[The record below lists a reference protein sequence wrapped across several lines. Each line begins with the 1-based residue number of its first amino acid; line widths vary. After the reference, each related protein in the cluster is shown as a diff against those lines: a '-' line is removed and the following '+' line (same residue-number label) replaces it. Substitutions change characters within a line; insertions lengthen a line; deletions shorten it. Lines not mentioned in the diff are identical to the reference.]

1 MAIDEKFLDK
11 AGLIYYD
18 TKVKA
23 RDAQKSELPTKL
35 TDLNND
41 GNFVQDAAYK
51 HTDNNYTDAEK
62 TKLAGI
68 DTGADVNVI
77 EAITV
82 NGAAAQISNKTV
94 NVTVPTK
101 LGDLANDGN
110 FVQDANY
117 VHTDNN
123 YTVADKSKLA
133 GIEASADVNI
143 IESVKVNGVALD
155 VTEKAVNV
163 TVPTKLTDLNN
174 DGNFVQD
181 TTYKHTDNNYT
192 NAEKTKLAGIDE
204 SADVNLIESVKVNGA
219 PLEIDSGKAVNI
231 TVPTDN
237 ASLANGAGYQTAT
250 DVNNLI
256 NAKGYQTASQVNSIV
271 NTAVANAAHLKR
283 AIVDVLPESG
293 EENTIYLVPSA
304 SSKNGNVKDEYMWI
318 NSAWEKIGSSEVDL
332 TGYLKESDLTVI
344 TTAEI
349 DAMFA

>member
-23 RDAQKSELPTKL
+23 RDAQKTELPTKL

-68 DTGADVNVI
+68 DTGADANVI

-82 NGAAAQISNKTV
+82 NGSAAQISNKTV

-110 FVQDANY
+110 FVQDTNY
-117 VHTDNN
+117 IHTDNN
-123 YTVADKSKLA
+123 YTAADKSKLA
-133 GIEASADVNI
+133 GI
-143 IESVKVNGVALD
+143 
-155 VTEKAVNV
+155 
-163 TVPTKLTDLNN
+163 
-174 DGNFVQD
+174 
-181 TTYKHTDNNYT
+181 DN
-192 NAEKTKLAGIDE
+192 

-219 PLEIDSGKAVNI
+219 PLEIDSSKAVNI

-256 NAKGYQTASQVNSIV
+256 DAKGYQTASQVNSIV

-304 SSKNGNVKDEYMWI
+304 SSKDGNVKDEYMWI

>member
-23 RDAQKSELPTKL
+23 RDAQKTELPTKL

-41 GNFVQDAAYK
+41 GNFVQDVAYK

-68 DTGADVNVI
+68 DTGADANVI

-82 NGAAAQISNKTV
+82 NGSAAQISNKTV

-101 LGDLANDGN
+101 
-110 FVQDANY
+110 
-117 VHTDNN
+117 
-123 YTVADKSKLA
+123 
-133 GIEASADVNI
+133 I
-143 IESVKVNGVALD
+143 
-155 VTEKAVNV
+155 
-163 TVPTKLTDLNN
+163 TDLNN

-181 TTYKHTDNNYT
+181 AAYKHTDNNYT
-192 NAEKTKLAGIDE
+192 TAEKTKLAGIDE
-204 SADVNLIESVKVNGA
+204 SADANLIESVKVNGA
-219 PLEIDSGKAVNI
+219 PLEIDSSKAVNI

-237 ASLANGAGYQTAT
+237 SSLANGAGYQTAT

-256 NAKGYQTASQVNSIV
+256 DAKGYQTASQVNSIV

-304 SSKNGNVKDEYMWI
+304 SSKDGNVKDEYMWI

>member
-23 RDAQKSELPTKL
+23 RDAQKTELPTKL

-68 DTGADVNVI
+68 DTGADANVI

-82 NGAAAQISNKTV
+82 NGSAAQISNKTV

-110 FVQDANY
+110 FVQDTNY

-123 YTVADKSKLA
+123 YTAADKSKLA
-133 GIEASADVNI
+133 GI
-143 IESVKVNGVALD
+143 
-155 VTEKAVNV
+155 
-163 TVPTKLTDLNN
+163 
-174 DGNFVQD
+174 
-181 TTYKHTDNNYT
+181 DN
-192 NAEKTKLAGIDE
+192 

-219 PLEIDSGKAVNI
+219 PLEIDSSKAVNI

-250 DVNNLI
+250 DVNNLVD
-256 NAKGYQTASQVNSIV
+256 AKGYQTASQVNSIV

-304 SSKNGNVKDEYMWI
+304 SSKDGNVKDEYMWI

-332 TGYLKESDLTVI
+332 AGYLKESDLTVI

>member
-1 MAIDEKFLDK
+1 MAVDEKFLDK

-41 GNFVQDAAYK
+41 GNFVQDVAYK

-68 DTGADVNVI
+68 DTGADANVI

-82 NGAAAQISNKTV
+82 NGSAAQISNKTV

-101 LGDLANDGN
+101 
-110 FVQDANY
+110 
-117 VHTDNN
+117 
-123 YTVADKSKLA
+123 
-133 GIEASADVNI
+133 I
-143 IESVKVNGVALD
+143 
-155 VTEKAVNV
+155 
-163 TVPTKLTDLNN
+163 TDLNN

-181 TTYKHTDNNYT
+181 AAYKHTDNNYT
-192 NAEKTKLAGIDE
+192 TAEKTKLAGIDE
-204 SADVNLIESVKVNGA
+204 SADANLIESVKVNGA
-219 PLEIDSGKAVNI
+219 PLEIDSSKAVNI

-237 ASLANGAGYQTAT
+237 SSLANGAGYQTAT

-256 NAKGYQTASQVNSIV
+256 DAKGYQTASQVNSIV

-304 SSKNGNVKDEYMWI
+304 SSKDGNVKDEYMWI

>member
-23 RDAQKSELPTKL
+23 RDAQKTELPTKL

-82 NGAAAQISNKTV
+82 NGSAAQISNKTV
-94 NVTVPTK
+94 NVTVPT
-101 LGDLANDGN
+101 
-110 FVQDANY
+110 Q
-117 VHTDNN
+117 
-123 YTVADKSKLA
+123 
-133 GIEASADVNI
+133 I
-143 IESVKVNGVALD
+143 
-155 VTEKAVNV
+155 
-163 TVPTKLTDLNN
+163 TDLNN

-181 TTYKHTDNNYT
+181 AAYKHTDNNYT
-192 NAEKTKLAGIDE
+192 TAEKTKLAGIDE
-204 SADVNLIESVKVNGA
+204 SADANLIESVKVNGA
-219 PLEIDSGKAVNI
+219 PLEIDSSKAVNI

-237 ASLANGAGYQTAT
+237 SSLANGAGYQTAT

-256 NAKGYQTASQVNSIV
+256 DAKGYQTASQVNSIV

-304 SSKNGNVKDEYMWI
+304 SSKDGNVKDEYMWI

>member
-41 GNFVQDAAYK
+41 GNFVQDVAYK

-68 DTGADVNVI
+68 DTGADANVI

-82 NGAAAQISNKTV
+82 NGSAAQISNKTV

-101 LGDLANDGN
+101 
-110 FVQDANY
+110 
-117 VHTDNN
+117 
-123 YTVADKSKLA
+123 
-133 GIEASADVNI
+133 I
-143 IESVKVNGVALD
+143 
-155 VTEKAVNV
+155 
-163 TVPTKLTDLNN
+163 TDLNN

-181 TTYKHTDNNYT
+181 AAYKHTDNNYT
-192 NAEKTKLAGIDE
+192 TAEKTKLAGIDE
-204 SADVNLIESVKVNGA
+204 SADANLIESVKVNGT
-219 PLEIDSGKAVNI
+219 PLEIDSSKAVNI

-293 EENTIYLVPSA
+293 EENAIYLVPSA
-304 SSKNGNVKDEYMWI
+304 SSKDGNVKDEYMWI

>member
-41 GNFVQDAAYK
+41 GNFVQDVAYK

-82 NGAAAQISNKTV
+82 NGSAAQISNKTV

-110 FVQDANY
+110 FVQDA
-117 VHTDNN
+117 
-123 YTVADKSKLA
+123 A
-133 GIEASADVNI
+133 
-143 IESVKVNGVALD
+143 
-155 VTEKAVNV
+155 
-163 TVPTKLTDLNN
+163 
-174 DGNFVQD
+174 
-181 TTYKHTDNNYT
+181 YKHTDNNYT
-192 NAEKTKLAGIDE
+192 TAEKTKLAGIDE
-204 SADVNLIESVKVNGA
+204 SADANLIESVKVNGA
-219 PLEIDSGKAVNI
+219 PLEIDSSKAVNI

-256 NAKGYQTASQVNSIV
+256 DAKGYQTASQVNSIV

-304 SSKNGNVKDEYMWI
+304 SSKDGNVKDEYMWI

>member
-41 GNFVQDAAYK
+41 GNFVQDVAYK

-68 DTGADVNVI
+68 DTGADANVI

-82 NGAAAQISNKTV
+82 NGSAAQISNKTV

-101 LGDLANDGN
+101 
-110 FVQDANY
+110 
-117 VHTDNN
+117 
-123 YTVADKSKLA
+123 
-133 GIEASADVNI
+133 I
-143 IESVKVNGVALD
+143 
-155 VTEKAVNV
+155 
-163 TVPTKLTDLNN
+163 TDLNN

-181 TTYKHTDNNYT
+181 AAYKHTDNNYT
-192 NAEKTKLAGIDE
+192 TAEKTKLAGIDE
-204 SADVNLIESVKVNGA
+204 SADANLIESVKVNGA
-219 PLEIDSGKAVNI
+219 PLEIDSSKAVNI

-237 ASLANGAGYQTAT
+237 SSLANGAGYQTAT

-256 NAKGYQTASQVNSIV
+256 DAKGYQTASQVNSIV

-304 SSKNGNVKDEYMWI
+304 SSKDGNVKDEYMWI

>member
-41 GNFVQDAAYK
+41 GNFVQDVAYK

-68 DTGADVNVI
+68 DTGADANVI

-82 NGAAAQISNKTV
+82 NGSAAQISNKTV

-101 LGDLANDGN
+101 
-110 FVQDANY
+110 
-117 VHTDNN
+117 
-123 YTVADKSKLA
+123 
-133 GIEASADVNI
+133 I
-143 IESVKVNGVALD
+143 
-155 VTEKAVNV
+155 
-163 TVPTKLTDLNN
+163 TDLNN

-181 TTYKHTDNNYT
+181 AAYKHTDNNYT
-192 NAEKTKLAGIDE
+192 TAEKTKLAGIDE
-204 SADVNLIESVKVNGA
+204 SADANLIESVKVNGA
-219 PLEIDSGKAVNI
+219 PLEIDSSKAVNI

-237 ASLANGAGYQTAT
+237 SSLANGAGYQTAT

-256 NAKGYQTASQVNSIV
+256 DAKGYQTASQVNSIV

-304 SSKNGNVKDEYMWI
+304 SSKDGNVKDEYMWI

-349 DAMFA
+349 DALFA

>member
-41 GNFVQDAAYK
+41 GNFVQDVAYK

-68 DTGADVNVI
+68 DTGADANVI

-82 NGAAAQISNKTV
+82 NGSAAQISNKTV

-110 FVQDANY
+110 FVQDA
-117 VHTDNN
+117 
-123 YTVADKSKLA
+123 
-133 GIEASADVNI
+133 I
-143 IESVKVNGVALD
+143 
-155 VTEKAVNV
+155 
-163 TVPTKLTDLNN
+163 
-174 DGNFVQD
+174 
-181 TTYKHTDNNYT
+181 YKHTDNNYT
-192 NAEKTKLAGIDE
+192 TAEKTKLAGIDE
-204 SADVNLIESVKVNGA
+204 SADANLIESVKVNGA
-219 PLEIDSGKAVNI
+219 PLEIDSSKAVNI

-237 ASLANGAGYQTAT
+237 SSLANGAGYQTAT

-256 NAKGYQTASQVNSIV
+256 DAKGYQTASQVNSIV

-293 EENTIYLVPSA
+293 EENTIYLVPSV
-304 SSKNGNVKDEYMWI
+304 SSKDGNVKDEYMWI

>member
-23 RDAQKSELPTKL
+23 RDAQKTELPTKL

-41 GNFVQDAAYK
+41 GNFVQDSAYK

-110 FVQDANY
+110 FVQDTNY

-123 YTVADKSKLA
+123 YTAADKS
-133 GIEASADVNI
+133 
-143 IESVKVNGVALD
+143 
-155 VTEKAVNV
+155 
-163 TVPTKLTDLNN
+163 
-174 DGNFVQD
+174 
-181 TTYKHTDNNYT
+181 
-192 NAEKTKLAGIDE
+192 KLAGIDE

-219 PLEIDSGKAVNI
+219 PLEIDSSKAVNI

-237 ASLANGAGYQTAT
+237 ASLTNGAGYQTAT

-256 NAKGYQTASQVNSIV
+256 DAKGYQTASQVNSIV

-304 SSKNGNVKDEYMWI
+304 SSKDGNVKDEYMWI

>member
-41 GNFVQDAAYK
+41 GNFVQDVAYK

-82 NGAAAQISNKTV
+82 NGSAAQISNKTV

-110 FVQDANY
+110 FVQDA
-117 VHTDNN
+117 
-123 YTVADKSKLA
+123 A
-133 GIEASADVNI
+133 
-143 IESVKVNGVALD
+143 
-155 VTEKAVNV
+155 
-163 TVPTKLTDLNN
+163 
-174 DGNFVQD
+174 
-181 TTYKHTDNNYT
+181 YKHTDNNYT
-192 NAEKTKLAGIDE
+192 TAEKTKLAGIDE
-204 SADVNLIESVKVNGA
+204 SADANLIESVKVNGA
-219 PLEIDSGKAVNI
+219 PLEIDSSKAVNI

-237 ASLANGAGYQTAT
+237 SSLANGAGYQTAT

-256 NAKGYQTASQVNSIV
+256 DAKGYQTASQVNSIV

-293 EENTIYLVPSA
+293 EENTIYLVPST
-304 SSKNGNVKDEYMWI
+304 SSKDGNVKDEYMWI

>member
-41 GNFVQDAAYK
+41 GNFVQDVAYK

-82 NGAAAQISNKTV
+82 NGSAAQISNKTV

-123 YTVADKSKLA
+123 YTAADKS
-133 GIEASADVNI
+133 
-143 IESVKVNGVALD
+143 
-155 VTEKAVNV
+155 
-163 TVPTKLTDLNN
+163 
-174 DGNFVQD
+174 
-181 TTYKHTDNNYT
+181 
-192 NAEKTKLAGIDE
+192 KLAGIDE

-219 PLEIDSGKAVNI
+219 PLEIDSSKAVNI

-256 NAKGYQTASQVNSIV
+256 NAKGYQTASQVNNIV

-283 AIVDVLPESG
+283 TIVDVLPESG

-304 SSKNGNVKDEYMWI
+304 SSKDGNVKDEYMWI

>member
-41 GNFVQDAAYK
+41 GNFVQDA
-51 HTDNNYTDAEK
+51 
-62 TKLAGI
+62 
-68 DTGADVNVI
+68 
-77 EAITV
+77 
-82 NGAAAQISNKTV
+82 
-94 NVTVPTK
+94 
-101 LGDLANDGN
+101 
-110 FVQDANY
+110 
-117 VHTDNN
+117 
-123 YTVADKSKLA
+123 
-133 GIEASADVNI
+133 
-143 IESVKVNGVALD
+143 
-155 VTEKAVNV
+155 
-163 TVPTKLTDLNN
+163 
-174 DGNFVQD
+174 
-181 TTYKHTDNNYT
+181 TYKHTDNNYT

-219 PLEIDSGKAVNI
+219 PLEIDSSKAVNI

-256 NAKGYQTASQVNSIV
+256 DAKGYQTASQVNSIV

-304 SSKNGNVKDEYMWI
+304 SSKDGNVKDEYMWI

>member
-18 TKVKA
+18 TNVKA

-41 GNFVQDAAYK
+41 GNFVQDIAYK

-68 DTGADVNVI
+68 DTGADANII

-82 NGAAAQISNKTV
+82 NGSAAQISNKTV

-101 LGDLANDGN
+101 
-110 FVQDANY
+110 
-117 VHTDNN
+117 
-123 YTVADKSKLA
+123 
-133 GIEASADVNI
+133 I
-143 IESVKVNGVALD
+143 
-155 VTEKAVNV
+155 
-163 TVPTKLTDLNN
+163 TDLNN

-181 TTYKHTDNNYT
+181 ATYKHTDNNYT
-192 NAEKTKLAGIDE
+192 TAEKTKLAGIDE
-204 SADVNLIESVKVNGA
+204 SADANLIESVKVNGA
-219 PLEIDSGKAVNI
+219 PLEIDSSKAVNI

-237 ASLANGAGYQTAT
+237 SSLANGAGYQTAT

-256 NAKGYQTASQVNSIV
+256 DAKGYQTASQVNSIV

-304 SSKNGNVKDEYMWI
+304 SSKDGNVKDEYMWI

>member
-41 GNFVQDAAYK
+41 GNFVQDVAYK

-68 DTGADVNVI
+68 DTGADANVI

-82 NGAAAQISNKTV
+82 NGSAAQISNKTV
-94 NVTVPTK
+94 NVTIPTK

-123 YTVADKSKLA
+123 YTAADKS
-133 GIEASADVNI
+133 
-143 IESVKVNGVALD
+143 
-155 VTEKAVNV
+155 
-163 TVPTKLTDLNN
+163 
-174 DGNFVQD
+174 
-181 TTYKHTDNNYT
+181 
-192 NAEKTKLAGIDE
+192 KLAGIDE

-304 SSKNGNVKDEYMWI
+304 SSKDGNVKDEYMWI

>member
-41 GNFVQDAAYK
+41 GNFVQDVAYK

-82 NGAAAQISNKTV
+82 NGSAAQISNKTV

-110 FVQDANY
+110 FVQDA
-117 VHTDNN
+117 
-123 YTVADKSKLA
+123 A
-133 GIEASADVNI
+133 
-143 IESVKVNGVALD
+143 
-155 VTEKAVNV
+155 
-163 TVPTKLTDLNN
+163 
-174 DGNFVQD
+174 
-181 TTYKHTDNNYT
+181 YKHTDNNYT
-192 NAEKTKLAGIDE
+192 TAEKTKLAGIDE
-204 SADVNLIESVKVNGA
+204 SADANLLESVKVNGA
-219 PLEIDSGKAVNI
+219 PLEIDSSKAVNI

-237 ASLANGAGYQTAT
+237 SSLANGAGYQTAT

-256 NAKGYQTASQVNSIV
+256 DAKGYQTASQVNSIV

-293 EENTIYLVPSA
+293 EENTIYLVPST
-304 SSKNGNVKDEYMWI
+304 SSKDGNVKDEYMWI

>member
-23 RDAQKSELPTKL
+23 RDAQKTELPTKL

-68 DTGADVNVI
+68 DTGADANVI

-82 NGAAAQISNKTV
+82 NGSAAQISNKTV

-110 FVQDANY
+110 FVQDTNY

-123 YTVADKSKLA
+123 YTAADKSKLA
-133 GIEASADVNI
+133 GI
-143 IESVKVNGVALD
+143 
-155 VTEKAVNV
+155 
-163 TVPTKLTDLNN
+163 
-174 DGNFVQD
+174 
-181 TTYKHTDNNYT
+181 DN
-192 NAEKTKLAGIDE
+192 

-219 PLEIDSGKAVNI
+219 PLEIDSSKAVNI

-237 ASLANGAGYQTAT
+237 ASLANGAGYQTAI

-256 NAKGYQTASQVNSIV
+256 DAKGYQTASQVNSIV

-304 SSKNGNVKDEYMWI
+304 SSKDGNVKDEYMWI

>member
-23 RDAQKSELPTKL
+23 RDAQKSELPTKI

-51 HTDNNYTDAEK
+51 HTDNNYT
-62 TKLAGI
+62 T
-68 DTGADVNVI
+68 
-77 EAITV
+77 
-82 NGAAAQISNKTV
+82 
-94 NVTVPTK
+94 
-101 LGDLANDGN
+101 
-110 FVQDANY
+110 
-117 VHTDNN
+117 
-123 YTVADKSKLA
+123 
-133 GIEASADVNI
+133 
-143 IESVKVNGVALD
+143 
-155 VTEKAVNV
+155 
-163 TVPTKLTDLNN
+163 
-174 DGNFVQD
+174 
-181 TTYKHTDNNYT
+181 
-192 NAEKTKLAGIDE
+192 AEKTKLAGIDE
-204 SADVNLIESVKVNGA
+204 SADANLIESVKVNGA
-219 PLEIDSGKAVNI
+219 PLEIDSSKAVNI

-237 ASLANGAGYQTAT
+237 SSLANGAGYQTAT

-256 NAKGYQTASQVNSIV
+256 DAKGYQTASQVNSIV

-304 SSKNGNVKDEYMWI
+304 SSKDGNVKDEYMWI

-349 DAMFA
+349 NAMFA

>member
-41 GNFVQDAAYK
+41 GNFVQDVAYK

-68 DTGADVNVI
+68 DTGADANVI

-82 NGAAAQISNKTV
+82 NGSAAQISNKTV

-101 LGDLANDGN
+101 
-110 FVQDANY
+110 
-117 VHTDNN
+117 
-123 YTVADKSKLA
+123 
-133 GIEASADVNI
+133 I
-143 IESVKVNGVALD
+143 
-155 VTEKAVNV
+155 
-163 TVPTKLTDLNN
+163 TDLNN

-181 TTYKHTDNNYT
+181 AAYKHTDNNYT
-192 NAEKTKLAGIDE
+192 TAEKTKLAGIDE
-204 SADVNLIESVKVNGA
+204 SADANLIESVKVNGA
-219 PLEIDSGKAVNI
+219 PLEIDSSKAVNI

-237 ASLANGAGYQTAT
+237 SSLANGAGYQTAI

-256 NAKGYQTASQVNSIV
+256 DAKGYQTASQVNSIV

-304 SSKNGNVKDEYMWI
+304 SSKDGNVKDEYMWI

>member
-41 GNFVQDAAYK
+41 GNFVQDVAYK

-68 DTGADVNVI
+68 DTGADANVI

-82 NGAAAQISNKTV
+82 NGSAAQISNKTV

-101 LGDLANDGN
+101 
-110 FVQDANY
+110 
-117 VHTDNN
+117 
-123 YTVADKSKLA
+123 
-133 GIEASADVNI
+133 I
-143 IESVKVNGVALD
+143 
-155 VTEKAVNV
+155 
-163 TVPTKLTDLNN
+163 TDLNN

-181 TTYKHTDNNYT
+181 ATYKHTDNNYT

-204 SADVNLIESVKVNGA
+204 SADVNLIESVKVNGT

-304 SSKNGNVKDEYMWI
+304 SSKDGNVKDEYMWI

-332 TGYLKESDLTVI
+332 TGYLKESDLIVI

>member
-41 GNFVQDAAYK
+41 GNFVQDVAYK

-68 DTGADVNVI
+68 DTGADANVI

-82 NGAAAQISNKTV
+82 NGSAAQISNKTV

-101 LGDLANDGN
+101 
-110 FVQDANY
+110 
-117 VHTDNN
+117 
-123 YTVADKSKLA
+123 
-133 GIEASADVNI
+133 I
-143 IESVKVNGVALD
+143 
-155 VTEKAVNV
+155 
-163 TVPTKLTDLNN
+163 TDLNN

-181 TTYKHTDNNYT
+181 ATYKHTDNNYT
-192 NAEKTKLAGIDE
+192 TAEKTKLAGIDE
-204 SADVNLIESVKVNGA
+204 SADANLIESVKVNGA
-219 PLEIDSGKAVNI
+219 PLEIDSSKAVNI

-237 ASLANGAGYQTAT
+237 SSLANGAGYQTAT

-256 NAKGYQTASQVNSIV
+256 DAKGYQTASQVNSIV

-304 SSKNGNVKDEYMWI
+304 SSKDGNVKDEYMWI

-349 DAMFA
+349 DALFA